1 MRLHGK
7 ATTGGSM
14 NAATDG
20 KRTLEEVSRRV
31 EQWRSGKKRGER
43 IPQRIWEEALALV
56 GTYGISR
63 VSRTLRLSYT
73 ELEKRRRRIAATQPR
88 QGPAEETAFVEID
101 GALLGQATAAW
112 LELERPDG
120 LRLRIRPGHRGE
132 MLALVE
138 RFLGV

>member
-1 MRLHGK
+1 
-7 ATTGGSM
+7 M

-20 KRTLEEVSRRV
+20 KLSLEEVSRHV

-73 ELEKRRRRIAATQPR
+73 ELEKRRRRIAAAQPR
-88 QGPAEETAFVEID
+88 QGPAEASAFVEID
-101 GALLGQATAAW
+101 TALLEQAAGAEATAAW

-120 LRLRIRPGHRGE
+120 LRLRVRPSHRRE
-132 MLALVE
+132 LLAVVE